1 MRVGV
6 IAAVKGPAPYLD
18 EALRSVLS
26 QEPAPGRVVVVDHAS
41 PSPLEVPAGVELVR
55 GDDGGGPARARQR
68 GLDALDTELIAL
80 IDADD
85 VWEPSKLAAQIA
97 ALGEAAVCFGRAQ
110 VIDASGRPT
119 GEQLPELAGGVHPSR
134 AMARALY
141 ERNWVPAASALI
153 RREALEAAGGF
164 EGSGRELPAGSDWDL
179 WLRLAAAGFDF
190 VCEPK
195 ARIRYRRHVGGLTSS
210 VSRLAEAALQIH
222 ERHRDLVD
230 EETARKARAQDLV
243 ALARGRIRE
252 RRYAEARAALAEA
265 ASLDR
270 PTARVRALRTAI
282 AIPVARSALGRRSPY
297 PKAKV

>member
-26 QEPAPGRVVVVDHAS
+26 QEPAPDRVIVVDHAS
-41 PSPLEVPAGVELVR
+41 SSPLEPPAGVELVR
-55 GDDGGGPARARQR
+55 VDDGDGGPARARQR
-68 GLDALDTELIAL
+68 GLDALDTQLIAL

-85 VWEPSKLAAQIA
+85 VWEPGKLAAQVG

-119 GEQLPELAGGVHPSR
+119 GEQLPALAGGVHPAR
-134 AMARALY
+134 AMTRVLY
-141 ERNWVPAASALI
+141 ERNWIPAASTLI

-164 EGSGRELPAGSDWDL
+164 EASGPELPAGSDWDL

-210 VSRLAEAALQIH
+210 VSRL
-222 ERHRDLVD
+222 
-230 EETARKARAQDLV
+230 
-243 ALARGRIRE
+243 
-252 RRYAEARAALAEA
+252 
-265 ASLDR
+265 
-270 PTARVRALRTAI
+270 
-282 AIPVARSALGRRSPY
+282 
-297 PKAKV
+297 